1 MDGTFKVGGAS
12 CSIVHTVDKMLP
24 RLCLLAC
31 RSKWMLFLYVSLIEV
46 FSGLRTMWY
55 KPGWEVENK
64 SSVNGMFFVTSPL
77 LSLSASLPKLY
88 IPCTINISRKL
99 LSTAIWA
106 VKKWAGF
113 WQILKIIAI
122 KILILNFQFNLE
134 CIFTQNTLKVK
145 DITNNPWFKPWFNFL
160 LQPQS
165 IVDARR

>member
-12 CSIVHTVDKMLP
+12 CSTVHTVDKMLP

-77 LSLSASLPKLY
+77 LSLSTSLPRPVGAGGARGAMASPY
-88 IPCTINISRKL
+88 FGRSIIHISIRGVRLCPPHYYRHPRIFRPSYGPDMQRK
-99 LSTAIWA
+99 I
-106 VKKWAGF
+106 GM
-113 WQILKIIAI
+113 IY
-122 KILILNFQFNLE
+122 
-134 CIFTQNTLKVK
+134 
-145 DITNNPWFKPWFNFL
+145 DI
-160 LQPQS
+160 
-165 IVDARR
+165 